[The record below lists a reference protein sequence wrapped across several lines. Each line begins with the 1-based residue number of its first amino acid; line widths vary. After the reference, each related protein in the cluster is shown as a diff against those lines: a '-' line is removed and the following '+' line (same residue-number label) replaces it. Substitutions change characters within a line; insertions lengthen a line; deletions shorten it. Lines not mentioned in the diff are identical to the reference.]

1 MFAMRV
7 DPRRVAV
14 AFAAVGAFLHLYAPQ
29 AVLPLMAREYGVG
42 AADASLIITAGTLA
56 VAATAPF
63 TGALS
68 DVLGRKRV
76 VVAAM
81 ALLIVPATMTALA
94 TSFHEVG
101 FWGFVHG
108 LLLPPIF

>member
-1 MFAMRV
+1 MFA
-7 DPRRVAV
+7 DPRRIAV
-14 AFAAVGAFLHLYAPQ
+14 AFCAIGAFLHLYAPQ
-29 AVLPLMAREYGVG
+29 AVLPMMAREYGVG

-76 VVAAM
+76 IVAA
-81 ALLIVPATMTALA
+81 
-94 TSFHEVG
+94 
-101 FWGFVHG
+101 HG
-108 LLLPPIF
+108 AAAHSRRP